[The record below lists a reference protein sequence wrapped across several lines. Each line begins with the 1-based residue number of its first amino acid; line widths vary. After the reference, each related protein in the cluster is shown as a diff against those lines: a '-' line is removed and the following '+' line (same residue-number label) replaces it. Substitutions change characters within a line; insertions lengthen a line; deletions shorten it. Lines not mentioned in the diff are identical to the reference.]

1 MLFPNGT
8 QFPTTSLP
16 LLRRIFVPL
25 AAGLRMLRMFTGS
38 VIDLAAFIPELREM
52 VCKEAFGSPLAWA
65 KQLPG

>member
-1 MLFPNGT
+1 
-8 QFPTTSLP
+8 
-16 LLRRIFVPL
+16 
-25 AAGLRMLRMFTGS
+25 MLRMFTGS